1 MSGKIAMKKKKCD
14 PKMDHSTNIMELKV
28 IEMIF

>member
-14 PKMDHSTNIMELKV
+14 LLKNHITNIYKITYSL
-28 IEMIF
+28 